1 MGNKPTTSLPSEK
14 LTAYER
20 YQELSTEQVM
30 KFIGAKSRQTVW
42 LYTKQGKLPQPRYLS
57 NRRPLWRLGELLDH
71 THRLMKTP
79 DEITTGFPGMTRPP
93 ATQQDDNENLLQ
105 KMRQRLK
112 LG

>member
-1 MGNKPTTSLPSEK
+1 MKRSESNKPSDSLS
-14 LTAYER
+14 AYER
-20 YQELSTEQVM
+20 YQELNTDQVM
-30 KFIGAKSRQTVW
+30 KLVGIESRRTVW
-42 LYTKQGKLPQPRYLS
+42 RYVEAGKLPKPRYLS
-57 NRRPLWRLGELLDH
+57 SRRPLWRLGELLDH

-93 ATQQDDNENLLQ
+93 AQQEDDNENLLQ